1 MIQKIKLLL
10 LCCLATSFLFAQNAA
25 EENNKHLYPFD
36 GKILDLK
43 TLQYSKSDAIPSN
56 NFKNNSKYAIRYR
69 GLAVDKLAYKGM
81 LFEALGDNSLLLKN
95 LDTKAVIP
103 LPNKEKDLPVQGR
116 SLLLEAI
123 NGVIFIK
130 PLKADNG
137 YMIYKYDQTGKEL
150 FGVQITHSEF
160 VQHNELTYHLP
171 YLGYLT
177 HTSNNIIFASY
188 VNRIPKTVVLNT
200 LDGSISPFDF
210 SSAGIIRDANMDM
223 DVHGFIQLNPTNSS
237 IKITYI
243 SDNFELTNP
252 CFKNAT
258 HIETLVLENTLFL
271 TAYNGRSPEVHLLAI
286 DLTNKNLK
294 WKAEVAPLGRNA
306 TSTYFNAVWL
316 AAHEGKII
324 LEGYETAG
332 KQLQIFDSSNGKRI
346 WKSF

>member
-10 LCCLATSFLFAQNAA
+10 LFSFATNFLFAQNLA
-25 EENNKHLYPFD
+25 EENNQHLYPFD
-36 GKILDLK
+36 GKVFNLK
-43 TLQYSKSDAIPSN
+43 TLQFTQLDAIPSN
-56 NFKNNSKYAIRYR
+56 NFKSNSKYAVRYK
-69 GLAVDKLAYKGM
+69 GLAVDKLAYQGM

-95 LDTKAVIP
+95 LDTKAVTP
-103 LPNKEKDLPVQGR
+103 LPNKEKNLPVQGR

-123 NGVIFIK
+123 NGVVYIK

-137 YMIYKYDQTGKEL
+137 YMVYKYDQNGKEL

-177 HTSNNIIFASY
+177 HTSNNVVFASY

-200 LDGSISPFDF
+200 LDGSLSPFDF
-210 SSAGIIRDANMDM
+210 SSAGIIRDATMDM
-223 DVHGFIQLNPTNSS
+223 DVHGFIQLDPINST

-243 SDNFELTNP
+243 SDNFELTNA

-271 TAYNGRSPEVHLLAI
+271 TAYNGRSPEVHLIAI
-286 DLTNKNLK
+286 DLNTKSLK
-294 WKAEVAPLGRNA
+294 WETKVAPLGQNA

-316 AAHEGKII
+316 SAYEGKII

-332 KQLQIFDSSNGKRI
+332 KHLQIFDSFNGKRI